1 MQPSVWFEMEL
12 VLLVVC
18 SLVLPAAVY
27 LFLYGRVSVS
37 RWTVLA
43 FAMLLIGVAGVDVA
57 LLQSLTEQVKS
68 APGLLGVQVFS
79 DQVAL
84 VLYVLPAAFA
94 GLGVNLLSHVLINHL
109 NAAERRFDQNRA
121 ALRRGQP
128 VRRLGRRYGSL
139 LAAMLLAVGV
149 FALDLAAGNAIR
161 LHALY
166 LFPLAWVARHDP
178 GWALSAWLLLWVSA
192 LQVVIFSLEVGG
204 MASLITDILVSLA
217 ASMLVLA
224 LARQRR

>member
-1 MQPSVWFEMEL
+1 M
-12 VLLVVC
+12 
-18 SLVLPAAVY
+18 
-27 LFLYGRVSVS
+27 
-37 RWTVLA
+37 
-43 FAMLLIGVAGVDVA
+43 
-57 LLQSLTEQVKS
+57 
-68 APGLLGVQVFS
+68 QVFS

-192 LQVVIFSLEVGG
+192 LQVVTFSLEVGG